1 MLNAREK
8 LPERAKYTHSYDIAF
23 SNGMA
28 ALKKQKKYNWKETN
42 LAQFGSELEKQV
54 RHVHPKL
61 LKLIFVYLYLSLR
74 RLLLLPILMYL
85 IFASC
90 VSQIKKASAEGEDA
104 WKEAGTKEGLQVWR
118 IVQFKVLQGTVCS

>member
-1 MLNAREK
+1 MINAREK
-8 LPERAKYTHSYDIAF
+8 LPERAKYTYSCDIAF

-54 RHVHPKL
+54 RQVHLKL
-61 LKLIFVYLYLSLR
+61 LKLIFVCVSILVS
-74 RLLLLPILMYL
+74 RLLLLAILMYL

-90 VSQIKKASAEGEDA
+90 VGFLFTDQEGKCGGRGCMEGGWDEGRAPSLEDCP
-104 WKEAGTKEGLQVWR
+104 V
-118 IVQFKVLQGTVCS
+118 